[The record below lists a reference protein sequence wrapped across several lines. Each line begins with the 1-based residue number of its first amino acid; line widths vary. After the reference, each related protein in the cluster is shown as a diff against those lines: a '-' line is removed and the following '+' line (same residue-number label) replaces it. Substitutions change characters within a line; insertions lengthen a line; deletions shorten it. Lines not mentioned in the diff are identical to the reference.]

1 MNLKE
6 AFRYQNKLQRLMD
19 EAGVILSRDRNVT
32 KVENTALRHKVNP
45 ETEDETTLEM
55 PDTEYAE
62 QITQIAV
69 FLMFLLD
76 QRERLSRAIRAAKQ
90 SLDIDFDGEVSLNAK
105 RQDIAAIFRH
115 MGEIRCSENL
125 YPGGGVGYKFNAEG
139 NQVSYRC
146 DLKKVTTIN
155 FDRNKVRAF
164 ASGLNKK
171 ADQISAELD
180 RQMVITEVSYEAPF
194 DVNDTFAEVLQ
205 WHIDTNGKCTVC
217 PAVLGTAG

>member
-6 AFRYQNKLQRLMD
+6 AFRYQNKIEFLMG
-19 EAGVILSRDRNVT
+19 EAKEILSRDRNVV

-45 ETEDETTLEM
+45 EAEDETTLEM

-62 QITQIAV
+62 QITDLAV
-69 FLMFLLD
+69 FLMFLLGE
-76 QRERLSRAIRAAKQ
+76 RERLSYAIRAAKQ
-90 SLDIDFDGEVSLNAK
+90 GMDIDFDGEVSLNGK
-105 RQDIAAIFRH
+105 RQDMANIFRR
-115 MGEIRCSENL
+115 MTEIRSSEKL
-125 YPGGGVGYKFNAEG
+125 LSGAGIGYKFNAEG

-155 FDRNKVRAF
+155 FDRNKVRSYAT
-164 ASGLNKK
+164 ALSKK

-180 RQMVITEVSYEAPF
+180 KQMVNTEVDYESPF

-205 WHIDTNGKCTVC
+205 WHADRNS
-217 PAVLGTAG
+217 

>member
-6 AFRYQNKLQRLMD
+6 AFRYQNKLQRLME
-19 EAGVILSRDRNVT
+19 EAQYILAKDRNVT

-45 ETEDETTLEM
+45 EAEDETTVEM

-62 QITQIAV
+62 QITEVAV

-76 QRERLSRAIRAAKQ
+76 EKARLSRAIRTAKQ
-90 SLDIDFDGEVSLNAK
+90 SMDTDFDGEVSLNAK
-105 RQDIAAIFRH
+105 RQEIAGVFRH

-125 YPGGGVGYKFNAEG
+125 LSGAGVGYKFNAEG

-155 FDRNKVRAF
+155 FDRNKVRAY
-164 ASGLNKK
+164 AAGLHKK

-180 RQMVITEVSYEAPF
+180 KCMVNTAVSYDAPF
-194 DVNDTFAEVLQ
+194 DVNDSFAEVLQ
-205 WHIDTNGKCTVC
+205 WHSEQNS
-217 PAVLGTAG
+217 